1 MKKCFIAVVPTYCLP
16 WREGANSFWTFC
28 LWAFGILSSL
38 DPCWAWSQP
47 VTLFTFAPHPLPLP
61 LLPFLLMYHHAVC
74 WQDMY
79 MWHSISTCHCTFF
92 SQCPG
97 RMLSN
102 HSLGNELEA
111 VPIPNISF
119 FIQLLSCKQSSMNVP
134 NNPQSWL
141 HLGAL
146 GYTRE
151 LPYVVYCFGM
161 CRPTGSFPHPLSRVK
176 QQAGYRVMDWPAFV
190 MLFHDGSD
198 CQYKSFAVTYLSWY
212 FCCAWYSLW
221 IVISLSYD
229 WGLYP
234 CSNAQSSLGFFFIWV
249 SHDE

>member
-1 MKKCFIAVVPTYCLP
+1 MLFVDRTCTCGTVSQRAIAHFFHNALDVCFLTI
-16 WREGANSFWTFC
+16 
-28 LWAFGILSSL
+28 LWEMNLR
-38 DPCWAWSQP
+38 
-47 VTLFTFAPHPLPLP
+47 LF
-61 LLPFLLMYHHAVC
+61 
-74 WQDMY
+74 
-79 MWHSISTCHCTFF
+79 
-92 SQCPG
+92 
-97 RMLSN
+97 
-102 HSLGNELEA
+102 
-111 VPIPNISF
+111 
-119 FIQLLSCKQSSMNVP
+119 QLLSCKQSSMNVP

-212 FCCAWYSLW
+212 FCCTWYSLW